1 MSFPPKT
8 ELHATSIKLGLIG
21 SSESG
26 ALPEL
31 VELVSAHAKCINT
44 NLM

>member
-8 ELHATSIKLGLIG
+8 ELHATGIKLGLIG
-21 SSESG
+21 SSESV

-31 VELVSAHAKCINT
+31 VELISAHAKCINR